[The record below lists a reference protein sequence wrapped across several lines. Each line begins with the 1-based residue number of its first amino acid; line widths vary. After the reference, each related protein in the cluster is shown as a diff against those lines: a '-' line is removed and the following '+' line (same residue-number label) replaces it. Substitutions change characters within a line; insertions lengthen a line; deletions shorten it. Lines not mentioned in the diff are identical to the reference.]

1 MTSARRLRPLL
12 FVLTLTTLAGCYSHR
27 VSVIGT
33 DPGGTPPPATDYEGT
48 IAWSFL
54 WGVAEKVPIPSN
66 CQGQPLTEVK
76 ASSNLAFDLL
86 TVVTLGAVVPV
97 RLDWLCARPT
107 PTEGEFPI
115 PSDAPPDN
123 LPERSPD
130 AP

>member
-1 MTSARRLRPLL
+1 MTPSARLRPLL
-12 FVLTLTTLAGCYSHR
+12 FVLVLTTLGGCYSHR

-33 DPGGTPPPATDYEGT
+33 NPDGTTPPATDYEGT
-48 IAWSFL
+48 VAWSLL

-86 TVVTLGAVVPV
+86 TVATLGAVAPV

-107 PTEGEFPI
+107 PAEGTFPL
-115 PSDAPPDN
+115 PSDNP
-123 LPERSPD
+123 PERSPD

>member
-1 MTSARRLRPLL
+1 MTHAARLRPLL
-12 FVLTLTTLAGCYSHR
+12 LILALTTLGGCYAHR

-33 DPGGTPPPATDYEGT
+33 DPGGTNGPATDYEGT

-86 TVVTLGAVVPV
+86 SVVTLGAVVPV
-97 RLDWLCARPT
+97 RMDWLCARPT

-115 PSDAPPDN
+115 PSDN